1 MNHPLL
7 RAALLLGAARAPLS
21 AFEALRDRYG
31 PDALETGGEALLG
44 RLELRPAVR
53 ARLEELLRDR
63 DWADRE
69 LERTEAAG
77 ARFLTIDDEG
87 YPPRLKDLP
96 QPPIGLYVRGTFDF
110 APTPSV
116 AVVGTRKCS
125 PYAKSV
131 GEALGRALARSGYLV
146 VSGGARGVDA
156 AGHIG
161 CLAENGRTVAILG
174 TAVNRVY
181 PSEHRDL
188 FARIAERGALVSEY
202 PMDTGGD
209 PWRFPERNR
218 IIVGMAGR
226 VVVVESPE
234 DGGAMITARL
244 ALDIGREVWCVPGR
258 ITETVSKGTNRLLR
272 DGAEPLIDVEE
283 FVQNISGRYGQLMLD
298 LGESVPNAAPELS
311 TDEKIVLA
319 LLQRQGG
326 RTTDELMAESGLDLA
341 TLQGC
346 LMTLSA
352 AGLAVPAGPGRYSAG
367 A

>member
-31 PDALETGGEALLG
+31 SDALETGGEALLG

-77 ARFLTIDDEG
+77 ARFLTIDDQG

-96 QPPIGLYVRGTFDF
+96 QPPIGLYVRGAFDF
-110 APTPSV
+110 APAPSV

-156 AGHIG
+156 AGHSG

-298 LGESVPNAAPELS
+298 LGESAPNAAPELS